1 MSLLVCTNASLGN
14 LPDGG
19 TQGGYI
25 IFLANEKGKVTP
37 IDPARIEPGQIITY
51 NHMDTRTKISA
62 KVLSKAGKA
71 TGRNKNWYN
80 IQCLKPEDY
89 EGEKMSLDLTKV
101 SGLELST
108 TEPTPTT
115 NSDETLMIMD
125 KFLLKMQRKKNLK
138 AGKTIMC
145 TLKEDNGQS
154 CFHQMGLY
162 TQTKD
167 EVKTKAR
174 LVVRGVEEIGK
185 DDNPKD
191 SLKTISSIFA
201 QKN

>member
-1 MSLLVCTNASLGN
+1 M
-14 LPDGG
+14 
-19 TQGGYI
+19 
-25 IFLANEKGKVTP
+25 
-37 IDPARIEPGQIITY
+37 
-51 NHMDTRTKISA
+51 
-62 KVLSKAGKA
+62 
-71 TGRNKNWYN
+71 
-80 IQCLKPEDY
+80 
-89 EGEKMSLDLTKV
+89 DLTKV

-108 TEPTPTT
+108 TEPTPIT

-125 KFLLKMQRKKNLK
+125 EVSFENAKKEELESWKNNHVYTEI
-138 AGKTIMC
+138 A
-145 TLKEDNGQS
+145 DNGQS

-185 DDNPKD
+185 DDISKD

>member
-1 MSLLVCTNASLGN
+1 MSLLVYINASLGN

-19 TQGGYI
+19 TQDGYI
-25 IFLANEKGKVTP
+25 FLPNEKGKVTP

-51 NHMDTRTKISA
+51 NHMDTGTTISA

-80 IQCLKPEDY
+80 IQCFKPEDY
-89 EGEKMSLDLTKV
+89 EGEKMSVDLTKV

-115 NSDETLMIMD
+115 NSDETFMIMD
-125 KFLLKMQRKKNLK
+125 EVSFENAKKEELESWKNNHVY
-138 AGKTIMC
+138 T
-145 TLKEDNGQS
+145 ERGQ

-185 DDNPKD
+185 DDIPKD

>member
-1 MSLLVCTNASLGN
+1 
-14 LPDGG
+14 
-19 TQGGYI
+19 
-25 IFLANEKGKVTP
+25 
-37 IDPARIEPGQIITY
+37 
-51 NHMDTRTKISA
+51 MDTGTKISA

-71 TGRNKNWYN
+71 TGRNKNWYS

-89 EGEKMSLDLTKV
+89 EDEKMSVDLTKV

-125 KFLLKMQRKKNLK
+125 EVSFENAKKEELESWKNNHVYTERGQRTKL
-138 AGKTIMC
+138 
-145 TLKEDNGQS
+145 
-154 CFHQMGLY
+154 CFHQMSLY
-162 TQTKD
+162 TETKD

-185 DDNPKD
+185 DDIPKD
-191 SLKTISSIFA
+191 SLETI
-201 QKN
+201 

>member
-1 MSLLVCTNASLGN
+1 M
-14 LPDGG
+14 
-19 TQGGYI
+19 
-25 IFLANEKGKVTP
+25 
-37 IDPARIEPGQIITY
+37 
-51 NHMDTRTKISA
+51 
-62 KVLSKAGKA
+62 
-71 TGRNKNWYN
+71 
-80 IQCLKPEDY
+80 
-89 EGEKMSLDLTKV
+89 DLTKV

-125 KFLLKMQRKKNLK
+125 EISFENAKKEELESWKNNHVY
-138 AGKTIMC
+138 TEI
-145 TLKEDNGQS
+145 EDNGQS

-167 EVKTKAR
+167 EVNTKAR

-191 SLKTISSIFA
+191 SPKCANESLKILSIFA
-201 QKN
+201 QKNWVPYSMDIKTAFLQGREIEIETYL